1 AREFNLDLEKHPG
14 AIDKIIQQVKAL
26 EKEGYQFEGA
36 EASFYLLVTRLVRP
50 FKPFFDQKGFRVI
63 VEEDKDTGGL
73 VAEASLKI
81 AVDDERVHTVAEGH
95 GPIDALD
102 RALRRALEKFY
113 PNLRSMSLVD
123 FKVRVIDGAVGT
135 ASKVRVFVN
144 SRDHAEEWG
153 TVGVSDNI
161 IEASWQALRDAVEYK
176 LLRDGKRP
184 R

>member
-1 AREFNLDLEKHPG
+1 
-14 AIDKIIQQVKAL
+14 
-26 EKEGYQFEGA
+26 
-36 EASFYLLVTRLVRP
+36 
-50 FKPFFDQKGFRVI
+50 
-63 VEEDKDTGGL
+63 
-73 VAEASLKI
+73 
-81 AVDDERVHTVAEGH
+81 
-95 GPIDALD
+95 
-102 RALRRALEKFY
+102 
-113 PNLRSMSLVD
+113 MSLVD
-123 FKVRVIDGAVGT
+123 FKVRVLDGAVGT

>member
-1 AREFNLDLEKHPG
+1 
-14 AIDKIIQQVKAL
+14 
-26 EKEGYQFEGA
+26 
-36 EASFYLLVTRLVRP
+36 
-50 FKPFFDQKGFRVI
+50 
-63 VEEDKDTGGL
+63 
-73 VAEASLKI
+73 
-81 AVDDERVHTVAEGH
+81 
-95 GPIDALD
+95 
-102 RALRRALEKFY
+102 
-113 PNLRSMSLVD
+113 SMSLVD